1 MYEIVVFD
9 ESSQQKFIRRISDGA
24 IIPTDSANRDFQEFL
39 AWNLQQQSPLN
50 WE

>member
-9 ESSQQKFIRRISDGA
+9 ESTQQKFIRRISDGA
-24 IIPTDSANRDFQEFL
+24 IIPVDAANRDFQDFL
-39 AWNLQQQSPLN
+39 LWNAQQQTPLE